1 MQRRSLRWDTLI
13 GSLILIGLGAALQID
28 QAETLPEAVHRYWPV
43 VLIVWGGLNLIGQFR
58 ILEDRW
64 AGTDYGTGLYVIRH
78 RRRRSSRFLP
88 GLALLLLGGLFMW
101 ANFNPSAGITAG
113 PIVLIGVGVVILLRT
128 LLLV

>member
-13 GSLILIGLGAALQID
+13 GSLILIGLGVALLID
-28 QAETLPEAVHRYWPV
+28 QSETLPEAVHRYWPV

-78 RRRRSSRFLP
+78 RRQQRASWWIAIIQLSVGGFFL
-88 GLALLLLGGLFMW
+88 W
-101 ANFNPSAGITAG
+101 ANLTPSAEITIG
-113 PIVLIGVGVVILLRT
+113 PIVVLILGVIFVLRSF
-128 LLLV
+128 L